1 MTVLTRIQACAVL
14 CLTLAVMAMPTQAD
28 NNETS
33 QVDRAAVE
41 QAIDVNRASVEEL
54 ANLHNV
60 GIKKAQEII
69 KYRQE
74 HGDFQSIDELT
85 NVKGIGKGTVDKNR
99 GRLLVSQ

>member
-33 QVDRAAVE
+33 QVDSAAVE